1 MHWRMG
7 CRTRLKA
14 DGTDPPLASGPSPAA
29 ECGDDR
35 HFRWASPGSPGA
47 HRARAGQGVGQRVA
61 GHDGELRA
69 DTAGVPAGARS
80 AGTTDQFSR
89 ALAATE
95 RYRAGASL
103 VAALRCDAA

>member
-35 HFRWASPGSPGA
+35 HFRWAAPGSPGA
-47 HRARAGQGVGQRVA
+47 HRASVDQGVGQRVA
-61 GHDGELRA
+61 GDDGELRA
-69 DTAGVPAGARS
+69 DATGVPAGARS
-80 AGTTDQFSR
+80 AGQADQFSR
-89 ALAATE
+89 ALAAAE
-95 RYRAGASL
+95 QYRAGTTLA
-103 VAALRCDAA
+103 AAL